1 MENLGNIASES
12 KISLQ
17 QQIVMKKTKY
27 KLFEKGDI
35 IITEPGDGYYGIAVV
50 LDDGHC
56 IEIDGRKSLPMCHI
70 AITPLLFDH
79 RPIVDEIDKTFLKP
93 LLFDRM
99 ALYEGKTLYLET
111 TKMVHIYTTRNILSL
126 EVIGKI
132 DPNLVYNGDLPWSPD
147 SKNHKCYWC
156 GDIGHLFGREAY
168 IHWKRK
174 QEKQDEID

>member
-1 MENLGNIASES
+1 
-12 KISLQ
+12 
-17 QQIVMKKTKY
+17 MKKTKY

-56 IEIDGRKSLPMCHI
+56 IEINGRKSLPMCHI

-132 DPNLVYNGDLPWSPD
+132 DPNLVYIGDLPWFPD